1 MSDVPEK
8 PAQTSV
14 ARRLWLWFCQC
25 VTAGAAALL
34 VYELLLNAP
43 AEPSTAAPCAAE
55 RPAGPSPADMPL
67 LGDFSG
73 AVERAAPAV
82 VTVFERS
89 AVPGEHAEEIGSD
102 WNSFPELHMRALGSG
117 VIVSASGGVITN
129 YHVVEGLNNL
139 FVGLADGRIIEADLL
154 GSDPE
159 TDLALLRIHAKDLPV
174 IKLGDSDALKVGQ
187 TVLAIGNPFAVGQTV
202 TAGIVSALGRHGL
215 GLNSYEDFIQTD
227 AAINQGNSG
236 GALIDLSG
244 RLVGINAA
252 IFSLD
257 VNEGFVGIGFA
268 IPSTI
273 VQEVLPTMMRGKIIE
288 RGYFGFVP
296 RQFAQELA
304 QDLGL
309 AVPQG
314 VLVQEVVSG
323 SPAEK
328 AGLQPFDVLL
338 SINGEPVTRANRALS
353 QIARI
358 KPGSL
363 AVVEVLRG
371 RTKVS
376 LQIQA
381 SVRPRNAKEREAL
394 APEPEE

>member
-1 MSDVPEK
+1 MSDAPEK
-8 PAQTSV
+8 SAQASA

-34 VYELLLNAP
+34 VYELALHEP
-43 AEPSTAAPCAAE
+43 AESPAAAPCSNESAA
-55 RPAGPSPADMPL
+55 GQSPTDAPL
-67 LGDFSG
+67 LGDFSS

-89 AVPGEHAEEIGSD
+89 AVPGERAEEIGSD
-102 WNSFPELHMRALGSG
+102 WNNYPELHMRALGSG
-117 VIVSASGGVITN
+117 VIVAASGGVITN
-129 YHVVEGLNNL
+129 YHVVEGLHNL
-139 FVGLADGRIIEADLL
+139 FVGLADGRIIEAELL

-159 TDLALLRIHAKDLPV
+159 TDLALLKINAKDLPV
-174 IKLGDSDALKVGQ
+174 IELGDSDSLKVGQ
-187 TVLAIGNPFAVGQTV
+187 TVLAIGNPFEVGQTV

-215 GLNSYEDFIQTD
+215 GLNCYEDFIQTD

-273 VQEVLPTMMRGKIIE
+273 VKEVLPAMMQGRIIE

-314 VLVQEVVSG
+314 VLVQEVVPG
-323 SPAEK
+323 SPAAN

-338 SINGEPVTRANRALS
+338 SINGKPVKRANRALS

-358 KPGSL
+358 KPGSV
-363 AVVEVLRG
+363 AAVEVLRG
-371 RTKVS
+371 RTQIS
-376 LQIQA
+376 LKIQA
-381 SVRPRNAKEREAL
+381 SMRPRNAKEREAL